1 MKRLKRTETGG
12 EERERAGEGTSEM
25 HVKKKYPWLRY
36 SPSEDA
42 SHCCVRVLFNI
53 QKGSNAVFQRE
64 GLRDWENAVGEKRGI
79 ISNHGN
85 TPGHMAASEMAE
97 HFLGVSKG
105 QRKSI
110 HAVISQAYS
119 DKVQANRVIL
129 S

>member
-79 ISNHGN
+79 ISNHGDGR
-85 TPGHMAASEMAE
+85 TFPRC
-97 HFLGVSKG
+97 V
-105 QRKSI
+105 QRTKEKHTCCHQSGLLRQ
-110 HAVISQAYS
+110 SS
-119 DKVQANRVIL
+119 G
-129 S
+129 